1 MSAYLVALLKIN
13 DRKEFDKYR
22 AGVHDTIDKHKGE
35 IIVSNE
41 NAEVIEGEWP
51 YTKTVVIRFPSME
64 AAKRWYESPE
74 YQEVV
79 KHRFRA
85 AETNLI
91 FIEGR
96 L

>member
-51 YTKTVVIRFPSME
+51 YAKTVVIRFPSME

>member
-13 DRKEFDKYR
+13 DRKGYDEYR
-22 AGVHDTIDKHKGE
+22 AGVHDTIDEHKGE

-41 NAEVIEGEWP
+41 SFEVIEGEWP

-79 KHRFRA
+79 QHRFRA
-85 AETNLI
+85 VETNLI

-96 L
+96 V

>member
-1 MSAYLVALLKIN
+1 MAAYLVALLKIN
-13 DRKEFDKYR
+13 DLKEMDIYR

-64 AAKRWYESPE
+64 AAKRWYDSPE

-79 KHRFRA
+79 QHRFHA

>member
-1 MSAYLVALLKIN
+1 MPAYIIAQLVIN
-13 DRKEFDKYR
+13 DREEYNEYR
-22 AGVHDTIDKHKGE
+22 SGVHDILDKYKGE

-41 NAEVIEGEWP
+41 EVEIIEGEWP

-79 KHRFRA
+79 QHRFRA

-96 L
+96 V

>member
-1 MSAYLVALLKIN
+1 MAAYLVALLKIN
-13 DRKEFDKYR
+13 DLKEMDIYR

-79 KHRFRA
+79 QHRFRA

>member
-1 MSAYLVALLKIN
+1 MSAYLIALLKIN
-13 DRKEFDKYR
+13 DRKEYDEYR
-22 AGVHDTIDKHKGE
+22 AGAHDTIDKHKGE

-41 NAEVIEGEWP
+41 NFEVIEGEWP

-79 KHRFRA
+79 QHRFRA
-85 AETNLI
+85 VETNLI

-96 L
+96 V

>member
-1 MSAYLVALLKIN
+1 MAAYLVALLKIN
-13 DRKEFDKYR
+13 DLKEMDIYR

-64 AAKRWYESPE
+64 AAKRWYGSPE
-74 YQEVV
+74 YQEIVQ
-79 KHRFRA
+79 HRVRA

-96 L
+96 V